1 MDDIKQNK
9 YDLAFLERQIYNLT
23 KLVEINSII
32 NATLDIKKLLIVIME
47 IIKDIMQ
54 AEASTMLLL
63 EEETNDLVFK
73 VALGEAGSEL
83 IEKYRIKPGQ
93 GVAGWVAEHRKPV
106 IINDVYNDPRFDP
119 TFDKHT
125 GFITKSIVCTPLLFK
140 GKLLGVI
147 QAINPINRPVFV
159 NEDLSLFN
167 VFSNQASLAVQ
178 NAFFFQNALEEER
191 ISIELASA
199 RSMQES
205 LVPDINI
212 KYYDVHICS
221 KSFAAREVGGEF
233 HSAYKFEN
241 NKIGIALGD
250 IHEKGISGG
259 LKASILSGAIRALSG
274 VKGKDAALVISL
286 LYKYVI
292 KEIRSINEVSIFYG
306 VIDSYAKEL
315 SFVNAG
321 TSYPVLIRDGIPRY
335 IKAGAS
341 ILTGKKKIIKRIK
354 MGIKPGD
361 FFVVVTDGILN
372 VKNKD
377 GLKFGLKGIMKFL
390 KGDFV
395 NSADLMEK
403 LIVHINSYSSGLWKM
418 EDISVIILNLDRIYI
433 YE

>member
-1 MDDIKQNK
+1 MDDISGKK

-23 KLVEINSII
+23 KLVEINNVI

-54 AEASTMLLL
+54 AEASTMLLFDD
-63 EEETNDLVFK
+63 ETGELVFK

-83 IEKYRIKPGQ
+83 IEKYRVKLGQ
-93 GVAGWVAEHRKPV
+93 GVAGWVAENRKPV
-106 IINDVYNDPRFDP
+106 IINDVYTDPRFDP
-119 TFDKHT
+119 TFDKYT
-125 GFITKSIVCTPLLFK
+125 GFTTKSIVCTPLLFK

-147 QAINPINRPVFV
+147 QAINPINRPLFED
-159 NEDLSLFN
+159 EDLSLFK

-178 NAFFFQNALEEER
+178 NAIFFQNALEEER
-191 ISIELASA
+191 ISIELSSA

-205 LVPDINI
+205 LIPDINT
-212 KYYDVHICS
+212 KYYDIHICS

-233 HSAYKFEN
+233 HSVYKFEN

-259 LKASILSGAIRALSG
+259 LKASILSGATRAISG
-274 VKGKDAALVISL
+274 LKGKDAALVVSL

-292 KEIRSINEVSIFYG
+292 KEIRSINEISIFYG
-306 VIDSYAKEL
+306 VVDSYAKEL

-321 TSYPVLIRDGIPRY
+321 TSYPILIRDRIPRY
-335 IKAGAS
+335 IKTGAS
-341 ILTGKKKIIKRIK
+341 ILTDKKKVIKRIK

-361 FFVVVTDGILN
+361 FFIVVTDGLLN

-377 GLKFGLKGIMKFL
+377 GLKFGIKGVMNFL
-390 KGDFV
+390 KGDFE
-395 NSADLMEK
+395 NSADLMDRLME
-403 LIVHINSYSSGLWKM
+403 HINVYSSGLWKM
-418 EDISVIILNLDRIYI
+418 EDISIIIMNMDRVYI